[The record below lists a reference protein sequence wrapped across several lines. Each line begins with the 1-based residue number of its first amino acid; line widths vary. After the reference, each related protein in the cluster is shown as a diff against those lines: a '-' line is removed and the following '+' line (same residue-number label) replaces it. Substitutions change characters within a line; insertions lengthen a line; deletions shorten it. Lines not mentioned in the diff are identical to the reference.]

1 MKKDIVI
8 AKATVIAMIAMAV
21 TMLLFVL
28 MMPPVISVS
37 GIGNE
42 DATAPNEQ
50 VCGYPSMVDWIIS
63 GAIANE
69 TSMLKQEL
77 PINIAATGDFA
88 GRIAFTSNMEGNNEI
103 YVMNETNVTQLTFNA
118 SSDINP
124 EWHPD
129 GSKIAF
135 SSNRDGD
142 FEIYVMDADGTNITQ
157 LTNNTDGVE
166 DGSQCW
172 SPDGSKIA
180 FSSDRDGNY
189 EIYVMDADGTN
200 VTRLTYNDTTQ
211 ERTPHWSPDGSK
223 IAFSSNRDIFWNIY
237 VMNAD
242 GTNQEQLTSNNM
254 NNIPG
259 EWSPDGSKLLF
270 FSDRDGDLD
279 IYVMD
284 ADGTNVTQLTSTS
297 DTVYHDFSPAW
308 ALGGEKIVFV
318 SGRFV
323 GDFEIYMMDADGTN
337 LTQLTANFADEY
349 DPVWAPQECEL
360 PEICRQYDDN
370 HNCII
375 ERHEVINA
383 VNDYF
388 DDVITREQLITVINA
403 TSL

>member
-129 GSKIAF
+129 GRKIAF

-237 VMNAD
+237 MMNAD

-337 LTQLTANFADEY
+337 LTRLTTNFANEY

-388 DDVITREQLITVINA
+388 DGVITREQLLTVINA

>member
-1 MKKDIVI
+1 MKKDFAIVI
-8 AKATVIAMIAMAV
+8 MTAI
-21 TMLLFVL
+21 MLLSVL
-28 MMPPVISVS
+28 MVPPVMS
-37 GIGNE
+37 GVGNE
-42 DATAPNEQ
+42 NATNVNKTDDNSIAEQ
-50 VCGYPSMVDWIIS
+50 VCGYPSMVDRIIS

-69 TSMLKQEL
+69 TNVSKREL
-77 PINIAATGDFA
+77 PISIAATGDFV
-88 GRIAFTSNMEGNNEI
+88 GRIAFTSNREGNNEI
-103 YVMNETNVTQLTFNA
+103 YVMNETNVTQLTYNTA
-118 SSDINP
+118 SDINP

-135 SSNRDGD
+135 SSDRDGD
-142 FEIYVMDADGTNITQ
+142 
-157 LTNNTDGVE
+157 
-166 DGSQCW
+166 
-172 SPDGSKIA
+172 
-180 FSSDRDGNY
+180 Y

-200 VTRLTYNDTTQ
+200 VTRLTYNTTQ

-223 IAFSSNRDIFWNIY
+223 IAFSSNREIYWNIY

-242 GTNQEQLTSNNM
+242 GTDQEQLTYNNM

-284 ADGTNVTQLTSTS
+284 ADGTNVTKLTSTNH
-297 DTVYHDFSPAW
+297 TVYHDFSPAW
-308 ALGGEKIVFV
+308 ALGCEKIVFV

-323 GDFEIYMMDADGTN
+323 GDFEIYTMDADGTN

-349 DPVWAPQECEL
+349 DPVWAPQVCEL
-360 PEICRQYDDN
+360 PEICRQYDAN
-370 HNCII
+370 YNCII

-388 DDVITREQLITVINA
+388 DGVITREQLITVINA

>member
-1 MKKDIVI
+1 MKKDFAIV
-8 AKATVIAMIAMAV
+8 VMAA
-21 TMLLFVL
+21 TMLLCVL
-28 MMPPVISVS
+28 MVPPGV
-37 GIGNE
+37 GNE
-42 DATAPNEQ
+42 NATAPNEQ

-69 TSMLKQEL
+69 TRVSKLEL
-77 PINIAATGDFA
+77 PISIAATGDFA
-88 GRIAFTSNMEGNNEI
+88 GRIAFTSNREGNNEI
-103 YVMNETNVTQLTFNA
+103 YVMNETNVTRLTYNA

-124 EWHPD
+124 EWHPN

-142 FEIYVMDADGTNITQ
+142 YEIYVMDADGTNITQ
-157 LTNNTDGVE
+157 LTNNTDGIE

-180 FSSDRDGNY
+180 FCSDRDGNY

-242 GTNQEQLTSNNM
+242 GTDQEQLTYTNANNV
-254 NNIPG
+254 PG

-270 FSDRDGDLD
+270 FSDRNGDLD

-284 ADGTNVTQLTSTS
+284 ADGTNVTQLTSTHN
-297 DTVYHDFSPAW
+297 TVYYDFSPAW

-323 GDFEIYMMDADGTN
+323 SDFEIYMMDADGTN

-349 DPVWAPQECEL
+349 DPVWAPGVCEL
-360 PEICRQYDDN
+360 PDICRQYDAN

-375 ERHEVINA
+375 ERYEVINA

-403 TSL
+403 SSR

>member
-1 MKKDIVI
+1 MKKKIAIV
-8 AKATVIAMIAMAV
+8 MAAI
-21 TMLLFVL
+21 MLLSVL
-28 MMPPVISVS
+28 MVPPVLS
-37 GIGNE
+37 GVGNE
-42 DATAPNEQ
+42 NATNVNETKDNRIAEQ
-50 VCGYPSMVDWIIS
+50 VYGYPSMVDMIIS

-69 TSMLKQEL
+69 INVSKRDL
-77 PINIAATGDFA
+77 PIIIAATGDLV
-88 GRIAFTSNMEGNNEI
+88 GRIAFTSNREGNNEI
-103 YVMNETNVTQLTFNA
+103 YVMNETNVTRLTKNTA
-118 SSDINP
+118 SDINP
-124 EWHPD
+124 EWHPK

-135 SSNRDGD
+135 SSNRDGG
-142 FEIYVMDADGTNITQ
+142 FEIYVMDVDGANVTQ

-180 FSSDRDGNY
+180 FCSDRDGNY

-200 VTRLTYNDTTQ
+200 VTRLTYNTTQ

-223 IAFSSNRDIFWNIY
+223 IAFSSNREIYWNIY

-242 GTNQEQLTSNNM
+242 GTDQEQLTYNNKD
-254 NNIPG
+254 NIPG

-270 FSDRDGDLD
+270 FSDRDSDLE

-284 ADGTNVTQLTSTS
+284 ADGTNVTQLTDNTE
-297 DTVYHDFSPAW
+297 YHDFSPAW

-323 GDFEIYMMDADGTN
+323 GDFEIYMMDADGANITR
-337 LTQLTANFADEY
+337 LTANFADEY
-349 DPVWAPQECEL
+349 DPVWTPPICEL
-360 PEICRQYDDN
+360 PEICRQYDAN
-370 HNCII
+370 YNCII

-403 TSL
+403 TAL